1 VINRRILVNNK
12 SRGHA
17 FQGRT
22 GTAIEL
28 SSNGYIRAHLD
39 GDFQTQTVLV
49 HPESVEFTADL
60 VHPVFS
66 DILSAWIEE
75 RKLA

>member
-1 VINRRILVNNK
+1 MMRKRILVNNK
-12 SRGHA
+12 SRMDHA

-28 SSNGYIRAHLD
+28 TSNGYLRAHLD

-60 VHPVFS
+60 VHLVFS
-66 DILSAWIEE
+66 EILSAWTGN
-75 RKLA
+75 K

>member
-1 VINRRILVNNK
+1 MMGKRILVNNK
-12 SRGHA
+12 SRMDHA

-28 SSNGYIRAHLD
+28 TSNGYLRAHLD

-49 HPESVEFTADL
+49 HPESVEFTVDL

-66 DILSAWIEE
+66 EILSAWTGN
-75 RKLA
+75 K